1 MAEKNNAAKGVK
13 IVGALLMVVAPVSC
27 ATTIH
32 TLDDAAM
39 ALGMLL
45 FFAGLAAFVV
55 GRFME

>member
-1 MAEKNNAAKGVK
+1 MAEKNNAAKGMK
-13 IVGALLMVVAPVSC
+13 IVGALLMVAAPVSC

-39 ALGMLL
+39 ALGWGL
-45 FFAGLAAFVV
+45 FFAGLAVFVM

>member
-1 MAEKNNAAKGVK
+1 
-13 IVGALLMVVAPVSC
+13 MVVAPISC

-39 ALGMLL
+39 GIGMLL